1 MVEGRGRRFSFLFNE
16 LRRDFLGTETA
27 RGVASV
33 GMDRRYAAG
42 ALAAIALLFVTAA
55 WGAEENKGV
64 DGAPMAWEHAQALK
78 KLPLVVLDPGHGG
91 PDSGVVGPGGL
102 NEAEVVW
109 DEASG
114 LKLLL
119 EAERVAR
126 VVLTR
131 SSGSNPSLA
140 ERTAMANGLGAD
152 LFVSLHV
159 GASFH
164 PGVKGASV
172 YLASRPGR
180 TGYLALNGSP
190 PERFRPTRSR
200 LKKSRATPVRW
211 EAVHS
216 PHRAASRR
224 ACGAILAAF
233 AKGGVVEAGELHEA
247 DLPLLQGSAMP
258 ACLVEIATLTHP
270 AEEASL
276 RQASTRQALVQTL
289 FKGVRAAL
297 ETSR

>member
-1 MVEGRGRRFSFLFNE
+1 
-16 LRRDFLGTETA
+16 
-27 RGVASV
+27 
-33 GMDRRYAAG
+33 MDRRYAAA
-42 ALAAIALLFVTAA
+42 ALAAVALLFVTAA
-55 WGAEENKGV
+55 SGAEEYKEV
-64 DGAPMAWEHAQALK
+64 TRPPMAREHAQALS

-91 PDSGVVGPGGL
+91 PDSGVVGPSGL
-102 NEAEVVW
+102 TEAEVVW

-119 EAERVAR
+119 ETERVAR

-140 ERTAMANGLGAD
+140 ERTSLANGLGAD

-164 PGVKGASV
+164 PGAKGASV
-172 YLASRPGR
+172 YLASQPGR
-180 TGYLALNGSP
+180 TGYVALNGSP
-190 PERFRPTRSR
+190 PDPFRPTRR
-200 LKKSRATPVRW
+200 RQRKSRATPVRW

-270 AEEASL
+270 VEEASL